1 MFSGEQKSI
10 WNIDEPKKSNL
21 RVNNM
26 NEEYE
31 ALSNAIHMGDKE
43 AGIKE
48 ALSLVNQGKK
58 VPQIFIECIE
68 PTLVDVGE
76 RFSRLDIFLPELMNS
91 ASTVKAIQVVLLPYL
106 SGEESQSK
114 KGRIVICT
122 VSGDLHDIGKN
133 IVKTMLEVN
142 GFELRDLGVD
152 VSAMNVIKAAVEF
165 EADIIAL
172 SALMLPSLPSM
183 KDVID
188 ILRENEKY
196 KGRFKVVVGG
206 GPVSQEWADKAGADA
221 YGDNAIEAVKVAHAL
236 FS

>member
-1 MFSGEQKSI
+1 MDS
-10 WNIDEPKKSNL
+10 
-21 RVNNM
+21 
-26 NEEYE
+26 EYQP
-31 ALSNAIHMGDKE
+31 LSDAIHAGDKE
-43 AGIKE
+43 AGVKE
-48 ALSLVNQGKK
+48 ALTLVKSGKK

-76 RFSRLDIFLPELMNS
+76 QFSRLDIFLPELMNS
-91 ASTVKAIQVVLLPYL
+91 ASTVKAIQEVLLPYL
-106 SGEESQSK
+106 ADEPAQSK
-114 KGRIVICT
+114 KGRILICT

-152 VSAMNVIKAAVEF
+152 VPAMSVVKAAVEF
-165 EADIIAL
+165 NADIIAL

-196 KGRFKVVVGG
+196 KGRFKVMVGG
-206 GPVSQEWADKAGADA
+206 GPVSDEWAHKAGADA

>member
-1 MFSGEQKSI
+1 
-10 WNIDEPKKSNL
+10 
-21 RVNNM
+21 M
-26 NEEYE
+26 NEEYQ
-31 ALSNAIHMGDKE
+31 ALTNAIHIGDRE

-48 ALSLVNQGKK
+48 ALSLINQGKK
-58 VPQIFIECIE
+58 VPQVFIECIE

-91 ASTVKAIQVVLLPYL
+91 ASTVKAIQEVLLPYL
-106 SGEESQSK
+106 ADEPSQPK

-152 VSAMNVIKAAVEF
+152 VSAMNVVKAAVEF

-196 KGRFKVVVGG
+196 KGCFKVMVGG
-206 GPVSQEWADKAGADA
+206 GPVSQEWAEKAGADA
-221 YGDNAIEAVKVAHAL
+221 YGDNAIEAVKVAHSL
-236 FS
+236 FI

>member
-1 MFSGEQKSI
+1 
-10 WNIDEPKKSNL
+10 
-21 RVNNM
+21 M
-26 NEEYE
+26 NEEYQ
-31 ALSNAIHMGDKE
+31 ALANAIHMGDKE

-48 ALSLVNQGKK
+48 ALSLISKGKK
-58 VPQIFIECIE
+58 VPQVFIECIE

-91 ASTVKAIQVVLLPYL
+91 ASTVKAIQEVLLPYL
-106 SGEESQSK
+106 ADEPSQPK

-152 VSAMNVIKAAVEF
+152 VSAMNVVKAAAEF

-196 KGRFKVVVGG
+196 KGRFKVMVGG
-206 GPVSQEWADKAGADA
+206 GPVSQEWAEKAGADA
-221 YGDNAIEAVKVAHAL
+221 YGDNAIEAVKVAHSL
-236 FS
+236 FI

>member
-1 MFSGEQKSI
+1 
-10 WNIDEPKKSNL
+10 
-21 RVNNM
+21 M
-26 NEEYE
+26 NEEYQS
-31 ALSNAIHMGDKE
+31 LSNAIHAGDKE
-43 AGIKE
+43 AGVQE
-48 ALSLVNQGKK
+48 ALALVRQGKK

-68 PTLVDVGE
+68 PTLTDVGE

-91 ASTVKAIQVVLLPYL
+91 GSTVKAIQKALLPYL
-106 SGEESQSK
+106 EGEQSGSK
-114 KGRIVICT
+114 KCKIVICT

-152 VSAMNVIKAAVEF
+152 VSAANVIKAAVEF
-165 EADIIAL
+165 NANIIAL

-196 KGRFKVVVGG
+196 KGRFKVMVGG
-206 GPVSQEWADKAGADA
+206 GPVSKEWAEKAGADA
-221 YGDNAIEAVKVAHAL
+221 YGDNAIEAVKVAHAI
-236 FS
+236 FEGN

>member
-1 MFSGEQKSI
+1 
-10 WNIDEPKKSNL
+10 
-21 RVNNM
+21 M
-26 NEEYE
+26 NEEYQ
-31 ALSNAIHMGDKE
+31 ALANAIHTGDKE

-48 ALSLVNQGKK
+48 ALSLISQGKK
-58 VPQIFIECIE
+58 VPQVFIECIE

-91 ASTVKAIQVVLLPYL
+91 ASTVKAIQIVLLPYL
-106 SGEESQSK
+106 AGEPSQPK

-152 VSAMNVIKAAVEF
+152 VSAMNVVKAAAEF

-196 KGRFKVVVGG
+196 KGRFKVMVGG
-206 GPVSQEWADKAGADA
+206 GPVSQEWAEKAGADA
-221 YGDNAIEAVKVAHAL
+221 YGDNAIEAVKVAHSL
-236 FS
+236 FI

>member
-1 MFSGEQKSI
+1 
-10 WNIDEPKKSNL
+10 
-21 RVNNM
+21 M
-26 NEEYE
+26 NEEYQS
-31 ALSNAIHMGDKE
+31 LSNAIYSGDKE

-48 ALSLVNQGKK
+48 ALALVSQGKK

-68 PTLVDVGE
+68 PTLVEVGE

-91 ASTVKAIQVVLLPYL
+91 GSTVKAIQEALLPYL
-106 SGEESQSK
+106 DDDQSQSK

-152 VSAMNVIKAAVEF
+152 VSATNVIKAAVEF

-196 KGRFKVVVGG
+196 RGRFKVMVGG
-206 GPVSQEWADKAGADA
+206 GPVSKEWAEKAGADA
-221 YGDNAIEAVKVAHAL
+221 YGDNAIEAVKVAHSL
-236 FS
+236 FN

>member
-1 MFSGEQKSI
+1 M
-10 WNIDEPKKSNL
+10 DDVYLP
-21 RVNNM
+21 
-26 NEEYE
+26 
-31 ALSNAIHMGDKE
+31 LSNAIHLGDKE
-43 AGIKE
+43 AGIRE
-48 ALSLVNQGKK
+48 ALALVNRGNK

-68 PTLVDVGE
+68 PTLVEVGN

-91 ASTVKAIQVVLLPYL
+91 ASTVKAIQEVLLPYL
-106 SGEESQSK
+106 SVEQSGSK

-142 GFELRDLGVD
+142 GFEVRDLGVD
-152 VSAMNVIKAAVEF
+152 VNAANVIKAAVDF
-165 EADIIAL
+165 EANIIAL

-196 KGRFKVVVGG
+196 KGRFKVMVGG
-206 GPVSQEWADKAGADA
+206 GPVSQEWAQKAGADA
-221 YGDNAIEAVKVAHAL
+221 YGDNAIEAVKVANAL
-236 FS
+236 FRKEA

>member
-1 MFSGEQKSI
+1 M
-10 WNIDEPKKSNL
+10 D
-21 RVNNM
+21 
-26 NEEYE
+26 NEYN
-31 ALSNAIHMGDKE
+31 ALSEAIHAGDKE
-43 AGIKE
+43 TGVKE
-48 ALSLVNQGKK
+48 ALTLVNAGKK

-68 PTLVDVGE
+68 PTLVVVGE

-91 ASTVKAIQVVLLPYL
+91 ASTVKAIQEVLLPYL
-106 SGEESQSK
+106 ADEPSQAK

-142 GFELRDLGVD
+142 GFELKDLGVD
-152 VSAMNVIKAAVEF
+152 VPAASVIKAAVEF
-165 EADIIAL
+165 NADIIAL

-196 KGRFKVVVGG
+196 KGRFKVMVGG
-206 GPVSQEWADKAGADA
+206 GPVSQEWAEKAGADA
-221 YGDNAIEAVKVAHAL
+221 YGDNAIEAVKVAHVL
-236 FS
+236 FN

>member
-1 MFSGEQKSI
+1 
-10 WNIDEPKKSNL
+10 
-21 RVNNM
+21 M
-26 NEEYE
+26 NEEYQDL
-31 ALSNAIHMGDKE
+31 ANAIHMGDKE

-58 VPQIFIECIE
+58 VPQIFIDCIE
-68 PTLVDVGE
+68 PTLVEVGE

-91 ASTVKAIQVVLLPYL
+91 AATVKAIQEVLLPYL
-106 SGEESQSK
+106 AGEESQAK

-196 KGRFKVVVGG
+196 KGRFKVMVGG

-221 YGDNAIEAVKVAHAL
+221 YGDNAIEAVKVAHSL

>member
-1 MFSGEQKSI
+1 M
-10 WNIDEPKKSNL
+10 D
-21 RVNNM
+21 
-26 NEEYE
+26 EEYQ
-31 ALSNAIHMGDKE
+31 ALVNAIHTGAKQ
-43 AGIKE
+43 AGVQA
-48 ALSLVNQGKK
+48 ALALVQRGKK
-58 VPQIFIECIE
+58 VPQIFTECIE
-68 PTLVDVGE
+68 PTLVEVGE

-91 ASTVKAIQVVLLPYL
+91 ASTVKAIQEALLPFL
-106 SGEESQSK
+106 AGDPHQVK
-114 KGRIVICT
+114 RGRIVICT

-152 VSAMNVIKAAVEF
+152 VAASNVIKAAVEF
-165 EADIIAL
+165 NADIIAL

-188 ILRENEKY
+188 ILLENDKY
-196 KGRFKVVVGG
+196 KGRFKVMVGG
-206 GPVSQEWADKAGADA
+206 GPVSQEWANKAGADA

>member
-1 MFSGEQKSI
+1 MDK
-10 WNIDEPKKSNL
+10 
-21 RVNNM
+21 
-26 NEEYE
+26 EYQP
-31 ALSNAIHMGDKE
+31 LSDAIHAGDKE
-43 AGIKE
+43 TGVQE
-48 ALSLVNQGKK
+48 ALALVTAGKK

-76 RFSRLDIFLPELMNS
+76 QFSHLDIFLPELMNS
-91 ASTVKAIQVVLLPYL
+91 ASTVKAIQEVLLPYL
-106 SGEESQSK
+106 ADAPEQSK
-114 KGRIVICT
+114 KGRILICT

-152 VSAMNVIKAAVEF
+152 VPAMSVIKAAVEF
-165 EADIIAL
+165 NADIIAL

-196 KGRFKVVVGG
+196 KGRFKVMVGG
-206 GPVSQEWADKAGADA
+206 GPVSQEWAQKAGADA
-221 YGDNAIEAVKVAHAL
+221 YGDNAIEAVKVAHTL

>member
-1 MFSGEQKSI
+1 
-10 WNIDEPKKSNL
+10 
-21 RVNNM
+21 M
-26 NEEYE
+26 NDAYKML
-31 ALSNAIHMGDKE
+31 ANAIHAGDKE
-43 AGIKE
+43 TGVNE
-48 ALSLVNQGKK
+48 ALALVNQGKK

-68 PTLVDVGE
+68 PTLVEVGD

-91 ASTVKAIQVVLLPYL
+91 ASTVKAIQEVLLPYL
-106 SGEESQSK
+106 SADQAQAK
-114 KGRIVICT
+114 RGRIVICT

-142 GFELRDLGVD
+142 GFELKDLGVD
-152 VSAMNVIKAAVEF
+152 VSAASVIKAAVEF
-165 EADIIAL
+165 NADIIAL

-196 KGRFKVVVGG
+196 QGRFKVMVGG
-206 GPVSQEWADKAGADA
+206 GPVNQEWAQKAGADA

-236 FS
+236 FN

>member
-1 MFSGEQKSI
+1 MDNK
-10 WNIDEPKKSNL
+10 
-21 RVNNM
+21 
-26 NEEYE
+26 YY
-31 ALSNAIHMGDKE
+31 ALSEAIHAGDKE
-43 AGIKE
+43 SGVKE
-48 ALSLVNQGKK
+48 ALSLVNAGKK

-91 ASTVKAIQVVLLPYL
+91 ASTVKAIQEVMLPYL
-106 SGEESQSK
+106 ADEPTRSK
-114 KGRIVICT
+114 RGRIVICT

-142 GFELRDLGVD
+142 GFELKDLGVD
-152 VSAMNVIKAAVEF
+152 VPAANVIKGAVEF
-165 EADIIAL
+165 NADIIAL

-188 ILRENEKY
+188 ILNENEKY
-196 KGRFKVVVGG
+196 KGRFKVMVGG
-206 GPVSQEWADKAGADA
+206 GPVSQEWAEKAGADA
-221 YGDNAIEAVKVAHAL
+221 YGDNAIEAVKVAHVL

>member
-1 MFSGEQKSI
+1 
-10 WNIDEPKKSNL
+10 
-21 RVNNM
+21 M
-26 NEEYE
+26 NPEYQP
-31 ALSNAIHMGDKE
+31 LSEAIHAGDKDT
-43 AGIKE
+43 GIKE
-48 ALSLVNQGKK
+48 ALALASRGKK
-58 VPQIFIECIE
+58 VPEIFIDCIE
-68 PTLVDVGE
+68 PTLVDVGN

-91 ASTVKAIQVVLLPYL
+91 ASTVKAIQEVLLPYL
-106 SGEESQSK
+106 ADEPSQAK

-152 VSAMNVIKAAVEF
+152 VSAAGVIKAAVDF
-165 EADIIAL
+165 NADIIAL

-196 KGRFKVVVGG
+196 KGRFKVMIGG

-221 YGDNAIEAVKVAHAL
+221 YGDNAIEAVKVAHTL
-236 FS
+236 FT

>member
-1 MFSGEQKSI
+1 M
-10 WNIDEPKKSNL
+10 DT
-21 RVNNM
+21 
-26 NEEYE
+26 EYQS
-31 ALSNAIHMGDKE
+31 LSDAIHSGDKE
-43 AGIKE
+43 AGIQA
-48 ALSLVNQGKK
+48 ALALVNRGKK

-68 PTLVDVGE
+68 PTLVEVGDQ
-76 RFSRLDIFLPELMNS
+76 FSRLDIFLPELMNS
-91 ASTVKAIQVVLLPYL
+91 ASTVKAIQEVLLPYL
-106 SGEESQSK
+106 ADEPAQAK

-152 VSAMNVIKAAVEF
+152 VPAASVIKAAVEF
-165 EADIIAL
+165 NADIIAL

-196 KGRFKVVVGG
+196 QGRFKVMVGG
-206 GPVSQEWADKAGADA
+206 GPVSQDWAEKAGADA

>member
-1 MFSGEQKSI
+1 
-10 WNIDEPKKSNL
+10 
-21 RVNNM
+21 VNP
-26 NEEYE
+26 EYQP
-31 ALSNAIHMGDKE
+31 LSEAIHAGDKDT
-43 AGIKE
+43 GIKE
-48 ALSLVNQGKK
+48 ALALVSRGKK
-58 VPQIFIECIE
+58 VPEIFIECIE
-68 PTLVDVGE
+68 PTLVDVGN

-91 ASTVKAIQVVLLPYL
+91 ASTVKAIQEVLLPYL
-106 SGEESQSK
+106 ADEPSQAK

-152 VSAMNVIKAAVEF
+152 VSAAGVIKAAVDF
-165 EADIIAL
+165 NADIIAL

-196 KGRFKVVVGG
+196 KGRFKVMVGG

-221 YGDNAIEAVKVAHAL
+221 YGDNAIEAVKVAHTL
-236 FS
+236 FT

>member
-1 MFSGEQKSI
+1 
-10 WNIDEPKKSNL
+10 
-21 RVNNM
+21 M
-26 NEEYE
+26 NEEYQS
-31 ALSNAIHMGDKE
+31 LSNAIHTGDKE

-48 ALSLVNQGKK
+48 ALALVSKGKK

-68 PTLVDVGE
+68 PTLVEVGE
-76 RFSRLDIFLPELMNS
+76 QFSRLDIFLPELMNS
-91 ASTVKAIQVVLLPYL
+91 GSTVKAIQEALLPFL
-106 SGEESQSK
+106 TGDQTQSK

-152 VSAMNVIKAAVEF
+152 VSAANVIKAAVEF
-165 EADIIAL
+165 KADIIAL

-188 ILRENEKY
+188 ILRESEKY
-196 KGRFKVVVGG
+196 KGRFKVMVGG
-206 GPVSQEWADKAGADA
+206 GPVSKEWAEKVGADA
-221 YGDNAIEAVKVAHAL
+221 YGDDAIEAVKVAHSL
-236 FS
+236 FN

>member
-1 MFSGEQKSI
+1 MNGEYQS
-10 WNIDEPKKSNL
+10 L
-21 RVNNM
+21 
-26 NEEYE
+26 
-31 ALSNAIHMGDKE
+31 ANAIHAGDKE
-43 AGIKE
+43 AGIRE
-48 ALSLVNQGKK
+48 ALALVDGGKK

-68 PTLVDVGE
+68 PTLVDVGD

-91 ASTVKAIQVVLLPYL
+91 ASTVKAIQEVLLPYL
-106 SGEESQSK
+106 AGDQSQTK

-152 VSAMNVIKAAVEF
+152 VSAANVIKAAVEF
-165 EADIIAL
+165 NADIIAL

-188 ILRENEKY
+188 ILHENPKY
-196 KGRFKVVVGG
+196 QGRFKVMVGG
-206 GPVSQEWADKAGADA
+206 GPVSIEWAEKAGADA
-221 YGDNAIEAVKVAHAL
+221 YGDNAVEAVKVAHSL
-236 FS
+236 FH

>member
-1 MFSGEQKSI
+1 
-10 WNIDEPKKSNL
+10 
-21 RVNNM
+21 M
-26 NEEYE
+26 NEEYQS
-31 ALSNAIHMGDKE
+31 LSNAIQNGDKE

-48 ALSLVNQGKK
+48 ALALVNRGKK

-68 PTLVDVGE
+68 PTLVEVGE
-76 RFSRLDIFLPELMNS
+76 QFSRLDIFLPELMNS
-91 ASTVKAIQVVLLPYL
+91 GSTVKAIQEALLPFL
-106 SGEESQSK
+106 TGDQAQAK

-122 VSGDLHDIGKN
+122 VSGDMHDIGKN

-152 VSAMNVIKAAVEF
+152 VSASYVIKAAVEF
-165 EADIIAL
+165 DADIIAL

-196 KGRFKVVVGG
+196 MGRFKVMVGG
-206 GPVSQEWADKAGADA
+206 GPVSKEWADKAGADA
-221 YGDNAIEAVKVAHAL
+221 YGEDAIEAVKVAHSL

>member
-1 MFSGEQKSI
+1 
-10 WNIDEPKKSNL
+10 
-21 RVNNM
+21 M
-26 NEEYE
+26 NEEYQS
-31 ALSNAIHMGDKE
+31 LSNAIHAGDKE
-43 AGIKE
+43 AGIRE
-48 ALSLVNQGKK
+48 ALALVNGGKK

-68 PTLVDVGE
+68 PTLVDVGD

-91 ASTVKAIQVVLLPYL
+91 ASAVKSIQEVLLPYL
-106 SGEESQSK
+106 EGEQSQIQ

-152 VSAMNVIKAAVEF
+152 VSATNVIKAAVEF
-165 EADIIAL
+165 NADIIAL

-188 ILRENEKY
+188 ILHENPKY
-196 KGRFKVVVGG
+196 QGRFKVMVGG
-206 GPVSQEWADKAGADA
+206 GPVSNEWANRSGADA
-221 YGDNAIEAVKVAHAL
+221 YGDNAVDAVKVAHTL
-236 FS
+236 FH

>member
-1 MFSGEQKSI
+1 
-10 WNIDEPKKSNL
+10 
-21 RVNNM
+21 M
-26 NEEYE
+26 NEEYQS
-31 ALSNAIHMGDKE
+31 LSNAIHAGDKG
-43 AGIKE
+43 AGLKE
-48 ALSLVNQGKK
+48 ALALVNRGKK

-68 PTLVDVGE
+68 PTLVEVGE
-76 RFSRLDIFLPELMNS
+76 QFSRLDIFLPELMNS
-91 ASTVKAIQVVLLPYL
+91 GSTVKAIQEALLPFL
-106 SGEESQSK
+106 TGDQAQAK

-122 VSGDLHDIGKN
+122 VSGDMHDIGKN

-152 VSAMNVIKAAVEF
+152 VSTANVIKAAVEF
-165 EADIIAL
+165 DADIIAL

-196 KGRFKVVVGG
+196 KGRFKVMVGG
-206 GPVSQEWADKAGADA
+206 GPVSKEWADKAGADA
-221 YGDNAIEAVKVAHAL
+221 YGEDAIEAVKVAHSL